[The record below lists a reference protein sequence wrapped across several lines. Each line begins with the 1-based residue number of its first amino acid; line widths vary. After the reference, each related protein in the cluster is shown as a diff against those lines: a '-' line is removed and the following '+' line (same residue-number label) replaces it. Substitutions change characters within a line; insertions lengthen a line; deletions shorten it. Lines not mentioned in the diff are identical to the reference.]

1 MTFARSIP
9 HRLRMTAIALAL
21 AAVAL
26 AGTVSPAGAWQEPG
40 PASASVD
47 DSAVRRVAPTPDAAA
62 SDTTTAQASPAPPDS
77 VPTPEPRS
85 PGNEP
90 AEEPPGIEAE
100 PEGTG
105 LRLTWEPVGGL
116 AVVAVI
122 IGVLFA
128 LLLLA
133 PSHGRM
139 TFQRRLVLTVLRGLT
154 ILLLFLVML
163 RPTLTYRTI
172 ERQEAQLYVVV
183 DGSRSMQ
190 TKDDGTHSRFDRV
203 RDLIQNALPAL
214 NDLSEDIQVQ
224 FLVFDNEL
232 RELPFEN
239 GNLAWGDTTADGDE
253 SAIGWTLVE
262 IRRRAAGKRV
272 IGLVL
277 LSDGHQNAN
286 PPKDLGPQQAA
297 DRIREFPVFPVVFG
311 RTDQGGGARDL
322 DLVEMNANRT
332 VFVKNE
338 LTVAGV
344 VKVSG
349 YVNEEIPVQLLFETS
364 PGKMEVVETTRI
376 RAASDGE
383 LIPIELTYAPQEVGE
398 FKVTLRV
405 GEQPGE
411 LLTTNNER
419 SSFVN
424 VLDGGLNVLYVE
436 GALRVEQRF
445 LRRSLDASPDIHV
458 DYIRLDAQHP
468 NQRSDAVNE
477 ILQAGL
483 VPGKYDV
490 FILGDVD
497 SRAFLE
503 GELTALRDC
512 VSNGAG
518 LIMLGGFHTFGAGG
532 YASTP
537 LQDVLPVRMTN
548 LERQDFD
555 QPIRTDLHLSGP
567 LKVVPKQ
574 AAGQHYLTQITSPE
588 KNASRWLELPPLD
601 GANRLTSRDATVLL
615 ETEKQSPLLL
625 ASSFGRGRVL
635 AFAADGTWRWWT
647 HGFQTEHRR
656 FWRQV
661 ILWLAQRDDVRQ
673 GKVWVEVD
681 QPRLRR
687 GSQVNVAAGAF
698 DPQGNPVAGARME
711 GELVHP
717 DGTRMSIKFTEQNDE
732 FAAAL
737 ARDVIA
743 APGDYTV
750 LVKAT
755 DGSGELGQAR
765 TRFLVYEEDLELA
778 RPEADLTA
786 MQGLADR
793 TPGGRVYAP
802 EEFDQ
807 LLEQLRQAPKSLERP
822 VDSPPTTLWDK
833 WPVMVMFILLLS
845 AEWALRKKWGLV

>member
-1 MTFARSIP
+1 MTFARSNP
-9 HRLRMTAIALAL
+9 HRRTIAAIAVAL

-26 AGTVSPAGAWQEPG
+26 VGIVSPAWAWQETR
-40 PASASVD
+40 PASAAID
-47 DSAVRRVAPTPDAAA
+47 DSVVRQAAPAVGADADDA
-62 SDTTTAQASPAPPDS
+62 STAQASPMRPAAEPAS
-77 VPTPEPRS
+77 EPRS
-85 PGNEP
+85 IGNVPEEETPGP
-90 AEEPPGIEAE
+90 TTA

-105 LRLTWEPVGGL
+105 LRLTWEPVGGFV
-116 AVVAVI
+116 VVAVI
-122 IGVLFA
+122 VGVLFA

-133 PSHGRM
+133 PSHGRL
-139 TFQRRLVLTVLRGLT
+139 TFRRRLILTILRSLT

-172 ERQEAQLYVVV
+172 EKQAAQLFVAV
-183 DGSRSMQ
+183 DVSRSMQ
-190 TKDDGTHSRFDRV
+190 TKDDGTTSRFDRMRQLV
-203 RDLIQNALPAL
+203 NGALPEL
-214 NDLSEDIQVQ
+214 KDLSQDVQVQ
-224 FLVFDNEL
+224 FLAFDNEL
-232 RELPFEN
+232 HELPYAD
-239 GNLAWGDTTADGDE
+239 GNLTWGDLVADGDE
-253 SAIGWTLVE
+253 SAIGWTLTE

-272 IGLVL
+272 IGLVM

-332 VFVKNE
+332 VFVKNQ
-338 LTVAGV
+338 LTVTGV
-344 VKVSG
+344 IKVSG
-349 YVNEEIPVQLLFETS
+349 YVNEEVPVQLLFETS
-364 PGKMEVVETTRI
+364 PGEMEVVETTRI
-376 RAASDGE
+376 RAARDGE
-383 LIPIELTYAPQEVGE
+383 LIPIEMTYAPQEVGE
-398 FKVTLRV
+398 FKLTLRV
-405 GEQPGE
+405 AEQPGE

-419 SSFVN
+419 SSFVT

-458 DYIRLDAQHP
+458 DYIRLDARHP

-477 ILQAGL
+477 ILQTGL
-483 VPGKYDV
+483 VPGKYNA

-497 SRAFLE
+497 SRAFLQ
-503 GELTALRDC
+503 GELDALREC
-512 VSNGAG
+512 ISAGAG
-518 LIMLGGFHTFGAGG
+518 LIMLGGFHTYGAGG
-532 YASTP
+532 YAGSP
-537 LQDVLPVRMTN
+537 LEDVLPVRMSK

-555 QPIRTDLHLSGP
+555 QPIRTDLHLTGP
-567 LKVVPKQ
+567 LKVVPRQ
-574 AAGQHYLTQITSPE
+574 QAGQHFLNQITSPE

-625 ASSFGRGRVL
+625 AGSFGRGRVL
-635 AFAADGTWRWWT
+635 AFGADGTWRWWT

-661 ILWLAQRDDVRQ
+661 VLWLAQRDDVRQ

-687 GSQVNVAAGAF
+687 GGQVNVAAGAF

-711 GELVHP
+711 GELVYP
-717 DGTRMSIKFTEQNDE
+717 DGTRAAIKFTEQDEE

-737 ARDVIA
+737 SRDVIT

-750 LVKAT
+750 LVKASDAT
-755 DGSGELGQAR
+755 GELGQAR

-793 TPGGRVYAP
+793 TPGGQVFAP

-807 LLEQLRQAPKSLERP
+807 LLELLRQAPKSLERP

-845 AEWALRKKWGLV
+845 AEWGLRKKWGLV